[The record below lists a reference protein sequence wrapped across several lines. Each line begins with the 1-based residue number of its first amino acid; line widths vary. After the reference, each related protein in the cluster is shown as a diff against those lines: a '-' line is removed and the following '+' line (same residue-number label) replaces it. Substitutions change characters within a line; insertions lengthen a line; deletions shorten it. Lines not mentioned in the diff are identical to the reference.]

1 MTFSVAKSYLA
12 VLAGI
17 AFADG
22 LIADPRERVGDR
34 ITDGGFDSEQNRSIT
49 WEEIDG
55 RRLQSVPGG
64 SHWGGGLWIG
74 ARDQA
79 RLGQLILQKGR
90 WGGRELLP
98 AAWCAR
104 MLSPCAINPEYG
116 YLWWLNSGRQ

>member
-74 ARDQA
+74 ARS
-79 RLGQLILQKGR
+79 L
-90 WGGRELLP
+90 
-98 AAWCAR
+98 AATSSWSIR
-104 MLSPCAINPEYG
+104 RTTS
-116 YLWWLNSGRQ
+116 WWRHAGSTTTPRPHSSAW